1 MQELRFPR
9 LFLVRWLFPYKWR
22 NPCTFWHIVLL
33 RIEHF
38 DKTKIKYFLHTT
50 KKTICVTFSCINSL
64 MTVDTQTTDKSVA
77 QQLTATT
84 YDLLSYFFVKKY
96 LLVGASDVLW
106 TGGSWFS
113 RSVDQ
118 WEMYVCHTNQ
128 IESTIKHQSNFLF
141 LLRVHVT
148 WFFCLFQLN
157 GNFKLS
163 FFSYKW
169 LQLKLTNQW
178 LLFTQSE

>member
-1 MQELRFPR
+1 MLSTHSKEKVIIRTSMLHVSCLQEG
-9 LFLVRWLFPYKWR
+9 LV
-22 NPCTFWHIVLL
+22 
-33 RIEHF
+33 
-38 DKTKIKYFLHTT
+38 D
-50 KKTICVTFSCINSL
+50 SL
-64 MTVDTQTTDKSVA
+64 ITVDTQSTDKSVA

-84 YDLLSYFFVKKY
+84 YDLLSYFFCKKKY

-128 IESTIKHQSNFLF
+128 IGSSINNQSNFLF

-148 WFFCLFQLN
+148 WYFCLFQLN
-157 GNFKLS
+157 GNLKLL
-163 FFSYKW
+163 FFSFKW

-178 LLFTQSE
+178 LLSTQSE

>member
-1 MQELRFPR
+1 MLSTHSKEKVIIRTSTLHVSCLQEG
-9 LFLVRWLFPYKWR
+9 LV
-22 NPCTFWHIVLL
+22 
-33 RIEHF
+33 
-38 DKTKIKYFLHTT
+38 D
-50 KKTICVTFSCINSL
+50 SL
-64 MTVDTQTTDKSVA
+64 MTIDTQSTDKSVA
-77 QQLTATT
+77 QQLTATI
-84 YDLLSYFFVKKY
+84 YDLLSYFYVKKY

-113 RSVDQ
+113 GSMDQ

-128 IESTIKHQSNFLF
+128 IGSTIINQSNCLF
-141 LLRVHVT
+141 LLLVHVT
-148 WFFCLFQLN
+148 WYFCLLQLN
-157 GNFKLS
+157 GNLKLL